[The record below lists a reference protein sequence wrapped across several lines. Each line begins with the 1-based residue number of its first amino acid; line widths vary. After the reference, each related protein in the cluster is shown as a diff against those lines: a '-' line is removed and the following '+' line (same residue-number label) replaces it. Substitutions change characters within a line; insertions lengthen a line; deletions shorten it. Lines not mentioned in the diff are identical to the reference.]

1 MDQLTYNI
9 PGLLFPAISLL
20 MLGFTN
26 RFFGLAS
33 LSRQLL
39 AEYETSRSEVL
50 AKQIHNL
57 RFRISLI
64 LYSQS
69 AGILSLI
76 LCTCSLGMIP
86 FYNLV
91 AWIFFSISL
100 LFMVISLVL
109 ALVEI
114 HLSVNALDIERKSIL
129 GPSNQSKL

>member
-1 MDQLTYNI
+1 
-9 PGLLFPAISLL
+9 

-86 FYNLV
+86 FYNLI